1 MSESKSE
8 APASA
13 PSPGDGRLMDHQY
26 DGIQEYDNPTPGW
39 WSAIFVGCIV
49 WAIGYGF
56 WYSSI
61 GPGVSP
67 NEEYAAAKKEHDAL
81 VARTTPTVTEEL
93 LAKMAAD
100 PSAVDKGKTTFNT
113 YCVACHLQGGLG
125 KDGPNLTDGFQL
137 HGTTRM
143 DIYHTIHNGVPGKPM
158 VAWGPILPP
167 DTLLDVA
174 SYVISLRN
182 TNAPGGKAPQGEP
195 VQPFAK

>member
-1 MSESKSE
+1 MSESKPETVASE
-8 APASA
+8 
-13 PSPGDGRLMDHQY
+13 PSPGDGRLMGHEY

-39 WSAIFVGCIV
+39 WRAIFVGCII
-49 WAIGYGF
+49 WAIGYGL
-56 WYSSI
+56 WYSSV

-67 NEEYAAAKKEHDAL
+67 NEAYAAAKKEHDAL

-93 LAKMAAD
+93 LAKKAAD
-100 PSAVDKGKTTFNT
+100 PVTVDKGKATFNT
-113 YCVACHLQGGLG
+113 YCVACHLAGGLG

-137 HGTTRM
+137 HGTLRM

-167 DTLLDVA
+167 GTLIDVA

-182 TNAPGGKAPQGEP
+182 TNAPGGKAPQGER
-195 VQPFAK
+195 VQPFSK